1 MADISGIRVESV
13 KYGGVT
19 PVRAAT
25 VARSLSQGI
34 ATDTA
39 VRTGASQNEAI
50 DRPEGV
56 FTAFRAHDYVE
67 DQILGRIW
75 FSPDTIDAG
84 FITDDTPTDVWI
96 WNAYRDRIL
105 TVSNVT
111 PADHDGVAFPVKLP
125 ARIPSMQERKWT
137 LTVTEKG
144 PAVMDMVF
152 SLVIDGANY
161 PIHITAMRVILM
173 ALEPDWSDGIS
184 FKLSFDTIIATGRT
198 LKEQRRPLVP
208 VPARELSVSYV
219 VEGIEDQILLNRI
232 SWCHDK
238 MVGVPVYHEPVYV
251 TDVTEGDTVLTAV
264 MDIAGFVN
272 LNRLSRYVILINRT
286 TGLYGLYAVEDIE
299 GGAITLTKPVTLS
312 YPASDT
318 VVYPVM
324 FALVGVAEF
333 DVLTPKAKQ
342 ARITWKELDYG
353 E

>member
-1 MADISGIRVESV
+1 M
-13 KYGGVT
+13 
-19 PVRAAT
+19 
-25 VARSLSQGI
+25 VA
-34 ATDTA
+34 
-39 VRTGASQNEAI
+39 RTGA
-50 DRPEGV
+50 DYTVCP
-56 FTAFRAHDYVE
+56 AHDFLY
-67 DQILGRIW
+67 DQVLNRIW

-84 FITDDTPTDVWI
+84 FITDDTPYDVWI
-96 WNAYRDRIL
+96 WNAFREKTL
-105 TVSNVT
+105 TVSTVT

-125 ARIPSMQERKWT
+125 AQIPAMQERKWA

-152 SLVIDGANY
+152 SLVIDGEKN

-184 FKLSFDTIIATGRT
+184 FKLSFDTIIATGKT

-238 MVGVPVYHEPVYV
+238 MVGVPIYHEPVYV
-251 TDVTEGDTVLTAV
+251 ADVTEGDTVLTAV

-299 GGAITLTKPVTLS
+299 GQSITLTKPVTLS
-312 YPASDT
+312 YPSKVT

-324 FALVGVAEF
+324 FALVGAAEF
-333 DVLTPKAKQ
+333 DVLTPIAKQ